1 MNVIF
6 LKKVRKQF
14 ESLVP
19 VLYENGYFSFL
30 EDAQKYVDELFE
42 DITENLPNRSHRP
55 APPYFDKY
63 GKSMKYAAFKKNRRT
78 SWYAFFTKYLKDG
91 EEIYLVRYIANN
103 HSVAQHL

>member
-63 GKSMKYAAFKKNRRT
+63 GKSMKYAASTVSRALSLN
-78 SWYAFFTKYLKDG
+78 SPIVMAL
-91 EEIYLVRYIANN
+91 
-103 HSVAQHL
+103 